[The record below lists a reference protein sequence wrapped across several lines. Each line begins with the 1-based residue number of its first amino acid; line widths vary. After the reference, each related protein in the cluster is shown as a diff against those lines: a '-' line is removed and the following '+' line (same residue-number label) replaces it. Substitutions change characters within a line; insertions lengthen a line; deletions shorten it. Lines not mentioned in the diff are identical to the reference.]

1 MSRNNFPWAMA
12 TILAFFAGALVPN
25 GGMQHAAV
33 AMQVAAQPK
42 SPKYVEI
49 DYMKVEPGKDSDYVR
64 LEKEIWKP
72 LHQQRIKNGQL
83 RSWAV
88 YGLRFPFGTEEK
100 YDYVTVNS
108 YDQFAQ
114 LESPYANALQV
125 DDANFWIARY
135 PE

>member
-88 YGLRFPFGTEEK
+88 YGLRFPFWYRGEVRLRHCEF
-100 YDYVTVNS
+100 V
-108 YDQFAQ
+108 
-114 LESPYANALQV
+114 
-125 DDANFWIARY
+125 
-135 PE
+135 